1 MSKDI
6 LAPMPGT
13 IVEILVSEGETV
25 EEMQE
30 LIVLEAMKM
39 ENAIS
44 ATAAGTV
51 KSVSVAVGDKVAVEQ
66 VLVVIE

>member
-1 MSKDI
+1 MSKEI

-13 IVEILVSEGETV
+13 IVEILVSEGEAV

-30 LIVLEAMKM
+30 LVVLEAMKM
-39 ENAIS
+39 ENAIA

-51 KSVSVAVGDKVAVEQ
+51 RSVNVAVGDKAATDQ